1 MELSKSTYC
10 RCLPCPKI
18 PWLDTHKPEAA
29 VDTAPDSAL
38 RNGLRVG
45 ELARS
50 YFGDYRQVEP
60 QPDKRAMAQQT
71 AVWMAD
77 EVDNIAEASFETDGL
92 FCAVDLLHRTG
103 GGWDI
108 IEVKSSTHVT
118 DAYVEDAAF
127 QYYVLTKCGVRVTG
141 VYILHIN
148 SSYVFHDALDL
159 LGLFKPVDCTEL
171 CRDKQPAVEEN
182 LRAIRAAA
190 AAAEE
195 PAADLSTACEAPY
208 PCPYTAYCRR
218 GIPSPSVFDIRGL
231 RADKKYEL
239 YRAGIVS
246 FEDVTVRKPKLS
258 AAQLRQVETAF
269 YHLPD
274 TIDREALRSFLG
286 TLTYPIYHLDFESF
300 QLAIPQWEGC
310 RPYEQIPFQYS
321 LHIEQRDGALEHR
334 EFLAPAGA
342 DPRRALA
349 EQLCRDIPPDVCALA
364 YNMRFEKSVIKG
376 LADLFP
382 ELAEHLMAIREN
394 MRDLMVPFQKQA
406 WYSEAMQG
414 SFSIKYV
421 LPALCPG
428 DPALDYHNLSMVHNG
443 AEASD
448 AFASMAYL
456 PSEEAEALRANLLKY
471 CGLDTFAMVKVLGR
485 LREAV

>member
-18 PWLDTHKPEAA
+18 PWLDTHRPEAA

-45 ELARS
+45 ELARG
-50 YFGDYRQVEP
+50 YFGAYCLVEP
-60 QPDKRAMAQQT
+60 RADKGAMARQT
-71 AVWMAD
+71 AAWMAD

-92 FCAVDLLHRTG
+92 FCSVDLLHRTG
-103 GGWDI
+103 DGWDI
-108 IEVKSSTHVT
+108 VEVKSSTHVA
-118 DAYVEDAAF
+118 DIYVEDAAF

-148 SSYVFHDALDL
+148 NAYVFHDTLDL
-159 LGLFKPVDCTEL
+159 LGLFKMADCTEL
-171 CRDKQPAVEEN
+171 CRERQAVVAEN
-182 LRAIRAAA
+182 IRAMRASAA
-190 AAAEE
+190 GAEE
-195 PAADLSTACEAPY
+195 PAADLSAGCESPY

-218 GIPSPSVFDIRGL
+218 HIPSPSVFDIRGL
-231 RADKKYEL
+231 RTDKKYEL

-274 TIDREALRSFLG
+274 TIDREAIRAFLD
-286 TLTYPIYHLDFESF
+286 TLTYPVYHLDFESF

-321 LHIEQRDGALEHR
+321 LHIEQRDGTWEHR
-334 EFLAPAGA
+334 EFLAPEGT

-349 EQLCRDIPPDVCALA
+349 ERLCRDIPSDVCALA
-364 YNMRFEKSVIKG
+364 YNMRFEKSVIEG
-376 LADLFP
+376 LARLFP
-382 ELAEHLMAIREN
+382 DLAEHLMAIREN
-394 MRDLMVPFQKQA
+394 LRDLMVPFQKQA
-406 WYSEAMQG
+406 WYSEAMRG

-421 LPALCPG
+421 LPALFPD
-428 DPALDYHNLSMVHNG
+428 DPALDYHNLPTVHNG
-443 AEASD
+443 SEASD
-448 AFASMAYL
+448 AFARMGDL
-456 PSEEAEALRANLLKY
+456 PPEEIQTLRAGLLKY
-471 CGLDTFAMVKVLGR
+471 CELDTLAMVKLLDR
-485 LREAV
+485 LRDVV